1 VNRASSEPFVAHAG
15 AGSPAP
21 PLRIALTVSGLLAI
35 VIAGGFFAQVTW
47 ATTLWPWAVAPLSYA
62 FIASILTAI
71 AIPVLWIAVSGETA
85 AMQGGAANL
94 AVMYAGM
101 FVYVL
106 TLAGDSGEPQLW
118 PYAVV
123 FAVAGAISAVAIV
136 RTRHAP
142 WRDPRPTPAPVRY
155 SFAAFA
161 VILAAVG
168 TALICRADIFP
179 WTLPPETSVMFGL
192 VYLGAAVYF
201 LHGFLRPHWANAVG
215 QLAGFLAYDLVLL
228 APFLEHF
235 GVVHGGSLISLV
247 VYVALVLYSGGLA
260 AYYLLVHEATRLG
273 GR

>member
-1 VNRASSEPFVAHAG
+1 VHAG
-15 AGSPAP
+15 AAAPAAS
-21 PLRIALTVSGLLAI
+21 LRIALTVSGLLGI
-35 VIAGGFFAQVTW
+35 VVAGGFFAQVTW
-47 ATTLWPWAVAPLSYA
+47 ATTLWPWPVAPLSYA
-62 FIASILTAI
+62 FIASILAAI

-85 AMQGGAANL
+85 AMLGGAANL

-106 TLAGDSGEPQLW
+106 TIAGDAGEPQLW

-123 FAVAGAISAVAIV
+123 FAVAGAISAVAIA
-136 RTRHAP
+136 RTRHDA
-142 WRDPRPTPAPVRY
+142 WRDPRPTPAPVRR

-161 VILAAVG
+161 VILTAVG
-168 TALICRADIFP
+168 IALICRADIFP
-179 WTLPPETSVMFGL
+179 WTLPSESSVMFGL

-201 LHGFLRPHWANAVG
+201 LYGVLRPHWANAVG

-235 GVVHGGSLISLV
+235 GVAQGGNLISLV

-260 AYYLLVHEATRLG
+260 AYYLFVHEATRVG
-273 GR
+273 AQ